1 MMSWLYLILW
11 AEVFAIVGVIW
22 WQSKQPPMT
31 KEEQE
36 FELQV
41 VSQRGNSFLMNTTKH
56 ELYNG
61 VEN

>member
-1 MMSWLYLILW
+1 MIIWAILVVAIGVVCLYK
-11 AEVFAIVGVIW
+11 
-22 WQSKQPPMT
+22 SKQPLMT

-36 FELQV
+36 YELQV

-56 ELYNG
+56 EPYNG